1 MINEA
6 RLKAYCGLIEQLLA
20 CPQGQEMALLQGHP
34 DLMDRELLTV
44 MGQVAQML
52 RRQGQP
58 NADWLDQVAERLG
71 FLISEETIVPENA
84 LVFLQQTLQVIVSSE
99 GNPQRVY
106 PWLKEH
112 LSYLNTDLLVV
123 LPLVETQLQESG
135 DRQSQHLFAMTLG
148 CFANLLVDFP
158 LGDRVWNLQ
167 CAQVGYDIVGRVFQS
182 LGESEL
188 WMATQESLEQVERE
202 LTSLKQLN

>member
-1 MINEA
+1 MNEA

-20 CPQGQEMALLQGHP
+20 CPQGQEMLLLQGHP
-34 DLMDRELLTV
+34 DLMNRDLLTV

-52 RRQGQP
+52 RQQGKP
-58 NADWLDQVAERLG
+58 NGDWLDQVADRLS
-71 FLISEETIVPENA
+71 FLIPEETIAPDNA
-84 LVFLQQTLQVIVSSE
+84 LDFLQQTLQIIVSSE
-99 GNPQRVY
+99 GDPQRIY
-106 PWLKEH
+106 PWLEAH
-112 LSYLNTDLLVV
+112 LSYLNGDLLTV
-123 LPLVETQLQESG
+123 LPGLETRLQALGEPK
-135 DRQSQHLFAMTLG
+135 SQHLFALSLG
-148 CFANLLVDFP
+148 CFANLLMEFP

-188 WMATQESLEQVERE
+188 WTASQESLVQVERE